1 MVAVF
6 MKEIFSQNE
15 FEKECIDN
23 APFKKMNFFC
33 EATLKRHGAE
43 RRRVIGMLP

>member
-23 APFKKMNFFC
+23 APLKNEIFFAKQLLSDMALRG
-33 EATLKRHGAE
+33 EGL
-43 RRRVIGMLP
+43 